1 MELQEK
7 LWNGEARRKARKHRE
22 NAPRTASRRR
32 RPVAS
37 ERVLAPASS
46 PDLEHGG
53 EPVPPVDLAAVL
65 AAERR
70 MHLLAVE
77 RAHDLR
83 LLGPAVDL
91 RAHAV
96 GRQRLE
102 GRRIGLERQARLLR
116 ARVRPAR
123 RVAGERDLLRGAVA
137 SLQPD
142 RDRQLCPGRRF
153 IRARVAAACVAG
165 VVGLRAATDR
175 EERYECCE
183 EDEAS
188 SSVRRAS
195 STSASVIARLTC
207 VHHRTVTAFQLIVM
221 SG

>member
-1 MELQEK
+1 
-7 LWNGEARRKARKHRE
+7 
-22 NAPRTASRRR
+22 
-32 RPVAS
+32 
-37 ERVLAPASS
+37 
-46 PDLEHGG
+46 
-53 EPVPPVDLAAVL
+53 
-65 AAERR
+65 

-91 RAHAV
+91 SAHAV

-142 RDRQLCPGRRF
+142 RDRQLGPGRRF
-153 IRARVAAACVAG
+153 IRARAAAGVAG
-165 VVGLRAATDR
+165 VVRLRAAPDP

-188 SSVRRAS
+188 SSVRRAI
-195 STSASVIARLTC
+195 STSVSVIARLTC